1 MAVNFC
7 QRFAV
12 CIKTVIRQRM
22 INDGIRRN
30 IFTTSQRF
38 AKSTNPYPPLNEAE
52 LEEQFVQGEGPGG
65 QSVNKTNNC
74 VVLKHIP
81 TGCVVKV
88 CMLRFYL
95 YTFLYSL
102 RVLT

>member
-1 MAVNFC
+1 MTVNFC
-7 QRFAV
+7 QSFVV

-30 IFTTSQRF
+30 ILTSNQLC
-38 AKSTNPYPPLNEAE
+38 AKTTNPYPPLNEAE

-65 QSVNKTNNC
+65 QAVNKTNNC

-88 CMLRFYL
+88 RFL
-95 YTFLYSL
+95 C
-102 RVLT
+102 